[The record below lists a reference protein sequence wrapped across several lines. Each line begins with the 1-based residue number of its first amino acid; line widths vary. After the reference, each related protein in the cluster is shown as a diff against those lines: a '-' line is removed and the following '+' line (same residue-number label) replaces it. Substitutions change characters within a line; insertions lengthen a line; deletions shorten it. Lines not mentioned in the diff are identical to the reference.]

1 MATVSNPATL
11 SSVVSVFGG
20 PNNLTAYYRGG
31 SYVFSWSGTANIATS
46 ASSLKLSQ
54 FSGAVKYNPIVVTVS
69 PSPSTTTK
77 SGGPLYGAVTS
88 GVVTASAT
96 GGTGSYTYS
105 WTYVSGSTN
114 MTCNSPSAA
123 ATSFSTETNIS
134 GAITTV
140 WKVTVSDGT
149 TSNTYNESVT
159 LDYESTT

>member
-1 MATVSNPATL
+1 MTVTAPVSL
-11 SSVVSVFGG
+11 SKIKAEFGG
-20 PNNLTAYYRGG
+20 PNNLSAYVRGG
-31 SYVFSWSGTANIATS
+31 AYVFSWSGTANIATS

-69 PSPSTTTK
+69 PSPSDTTR
-77 SGGPLYGAVTS
+77 SGGPLLGAVTS
-88 GVVTASAT
+88 GMVTASAT

-123 ATSFSTETNIS
+123 ATSFSTKTNIS

-159 LDYESTT
+159 LDYESTQ